1 MDTSFGWIKILPVVL
16 EVAILGSC
24 AGPLARMDAVTRATS
39 SALRSSGQGGGG
51 TPGGVRI
58 ILASAIGG
66 STEKIAREMASVLD
80 ARILSPGEA
89 ESTDISSDGM
99 LGFGSGIMDQAHH
112 KALLSFVD
120 NLPPQS
126 GRKAFLFST
135 SGVSRDFALRHHIDD
150 PHEAL
155 RRRLKEK
162 GFAVVGEFNCAGY
175 NANSFLKYF
184 GGMHR
189 GRPNAEDLARA
200 ATFARG
206 LINSEENG
214 E

>member
-1 MDTSFGWIKILPVVL
+1 MNSTCGWIRILQ
-16 EVAILGSC
+16 AILGAAVLGSC

-39 SALRSSGQGGGG
+39 SAVTDFAQGGGG

-58 ILASAIGG
+58 ILASAPGG
-66 STEKIAREMASVLD
+66 STEKIARAIASVLD

-89 ESTDISSDGM
+89 ETENLSSGM
-99 LGFGSGIMDQAHH
+99 LGFGSGILDQAHH
-112 KALLSFVD
+112 VDLLSLVD
-120 NLPPQS
+120 SLPPQR

-135 SGVSRDFALRHHIDD
+135 SGVSRDFALRHDIDD

-155 RRRLKEK
+155 RKRLNEK

-184 GGMHR
+184 GGMHK

-200 ATFARG
+200 ATFASG
-206 LINSEENG
+206 LKYPEEKG